1 MQEIEGKILNIN
13 VNALRKKLK
22 SKNAKKIHKM
32 MLYRRYVFHLLNG
45 EVGYIRT
52 REENKIVTITMKTY
66 SKTSKHANETE
77 IVVNS
82 TLEESRD
89 FLLAQGYKLKAYHE
103 TLREKWSLGNC
114 LEIAIDSIPGI
125 PTYVEL
131 ECKTEE
137 EIKRVAKLLDLDYSK
152 IEYGAYDKQFLDYYG
167 IDKNTIN
174 NTISSLTF
182 KNIDKELK
190 KYLQKNN
197 DLVKD
202 VKKDHLNLIKLNKI
216 KI

>member
-13 VNALRKKLK
+13 VNALRKTLK

-103 TLREKWSLGNC
+103 TVK
-114 LEIAIDSIPGI
+114 
-125 PTYVEL
+125 
-131 ECKTEE
+131 
-137 EIKRVAKLLDLDYSK
+137 
-152 IEYGAYDKQFLDYYG
+152 
-167 IDKNTIN
+167 
-174 NTISSLTF
+174 F
-182 KNIDKELK
+182 KNLRF
-190 KYLQKNN
+190 
-197 DLVKD
+197 
-202 VKKDHLNLIKLNKI
+202 LNFAITL
-216 KI
+216 